1 MRSGLV
7 AEFTEPKALL
17 AAGRR
22 VREIGCRRVEVYS
35 PFRIDGLDEALGIR
49 RSRIPV
55 FVLGAA
61 LTGIGV
67 AYGVI
72 WLCNAYDYPINVG
85 GRPLNSVPSDVPI
98 MFETAVLFAALT
110 AFVLAILTSG
120 MPRLHDSMSDIE
132 GVERT
137 SIDRF
142 WLTVEDTDPF
152 YDDALVDE
160 LRRMGAVVRVVRRAA

>member
-35 PFRIDGLDEALGIR
+35 PFRIDGLDEALGLR

-120 MPRLHDSMSDIE
+120 MPRLHDAMSDIE

-160 LRRMGAVVRVVRRAA
+160 LRRMGAVVRVVRRAT